1 MSSLLVVDDEANIR
15 TSLEGALGREGYQV
29 ATAASLSE
37 ARARLRERFDL
48 VLLDVWLPDGSG
60 LDLLAEIRNAAPGT
74 TVIMMS
80 GHATIEAAVKATR
93 LGAFDFLEKPLA
105 LDHLLALLRSAT
117 AARAFEAG
125 SHGADEPWTV
135 AIVGRSPAIRKLLGE
150 IQRVGPSMAR
160 VLIQGGNGTGKE
172 LVARALWASGPR
184 RERPFVAVNCAAIPE
199 ELIESELFGHE
210 RGSFTGATQARRG
223 HFEEAD
229 GGTLFMDEVAD
240 LSPRAQTKLLRVLQE
255 GEILRVGGS
264 RTIRVDVRLLT
275 ASNRD
280 LAELARSGRF
290 REDLYFRLAVIPITV
305 PPLRERPEDIPLLV
319 GHFAAQLARGE
330 GARRKRFAPAA
341 LERIAR
347 HPFPGNVRE
356 LGNLV
361 ERLVLTSAEDTIGL
375 EQVAAVL
382 PPLERAPSRAMRLG
396 DAVEEFERKEIEAA
410 LAESGGNVT
419 QAAARLGLER
429 SHLYKK
435 MKKLGLRTE
444 GGGA

>member
-1 MSSLLVVDDEANIR
+1 MTSLLVVDDEANIR
-15 TSLEGALGREGYQV
+15 SSLEGALGREGYRV
-29 ATAASLSE
+29 ATAASLAE
-37 ARARLRERFDL
+37 ARTRLREPFDL

-60 LDLLAEIRNAAPGT
+60 LDLLAEIMGATPRT
-74 TVIMMS
+74 SVVMMS
-80 GHATIEAAVKATR
+80 GHATIDAAVKATR

-105 LDHLLALLRSAT
+105 LERLLALLRGAE

-125 SHGADEPWTV
+125 GRGPDEPWAV
-135 AIVGRSPAIRKLLGE
+135 SIVGRSPAIRKLLEE
-150 IQRVGPSMAR
+150 IRRVGPSMAR
-160 VLIQGGNGTGKE
+160 VLIQGEHGTGKE

-184 RERPFVAVNCAAIPE
+184 REMPFVAMNCAAIPE
-199 ELIESELFGHE
+199 ELVESELFGHE
-210 RGSFTGATQARRG
+210 RGAFTGATQARRG

-229 GGTLFMDEVAD
+229 GGTLFLDEVAD
-240 LSPRAQTKLLRVLQE
+240 LSARAQTKLLRVLQE
-255 GEILRVGGS
+255 GEFTRVGGS
-264 RTIRVDVRLLT
+264 RTIRVDVRVLA

-290 REDLYFRLAVIPITV
+290 REDLYFRLAVIPVTV

-319 GHFAAQLARGE
+319 EHFAAQLARGD

-341 LERIAR
+341 LERLAR
-347 HPFPGNVRE
+347 HRFPGNVRE

-361 ERLVLTSAEDTIGL
+361 ERLVLTGPSDTIGL
-375 EQVAAVL
+375 EEVAAVL

-410 LAESGGNVT
+410 LAEAGGNMT

-444 GGGA
+444 GGEG